1 MFCGTSGFPGL
12 GWEALLEGLKQNEV
26 VVYRHALLGG
36 IRDRFLTTM
45 LTAICQSSFISQL
58 PAEITACLN
67 AGKYLTTVVICYS
80 Q

>member
-1 MFCGTSGFPGL
+1 MFCGTSGLPGP

-26 VVYRHALLGG
+26 VVYRHALLRG

-45 LTAICQSSFISQL
+45 LTAVCQSNFISQV
-58 PAEITACLN
+58 PAEITVWLN
-67 AGKYLTTVVICYS
+67 AGKYLTTDVICYS